1 MGVVARTER
10 ICATINARDLDGLVS
25 LFEDDYRNE
34 TPAHPSRGFTGA
46 EQVRR
51 NWTQIFGSV
60 ADLRVEVLCG
70 TTDEHGAEWAEWS
83 WSGTRADGGP
93 FRMVG
98 VTIVGG
104 AGPRVGWARFYLEP
118 VDEGGQSVAA
128 AVDDVVG
135 RG

>member
-10 ICATINARDLDGLVS
+10 IRATINARDLDGLVS

-51 NWTQIFGSV
+51 NWTQILGSV
-60 ADLRVEVLCG
+60 ADLHVELLRG
-70 TTDEHGAEWAEWS
+70 ATDEHGAEWAEWS

-93 FRMVG
+93 FRMAG

-104 AGPRVGWARFYLEP
+104 PGQRVGWARFYLEP
-118 VDEGGQSVAA
+118 VEEGGQAVAA

>member
-1 MGVVARTER
+1 MGVVVRSER
-10 ICATINARDLDGLVS
+10 IRAAINAGDLDGLVA

-51 NWTQIFGSV
+51 NWTQILGSV
-60 ADLRVEVLCG
+60 ADLRVELLRG
-70 TTDEHGAEWAEWS
+70 TTDDDGAEWAEWS

-93 FRMVG
+93 MRMAG
-98 VTIVGG
+98 VTILGG
-104 AGPRVGWARFYLEP
+104 PGERIGWARFYLEP
-118 VDEGGQSVAA
+118 IEQAGPTVTA